1 MSTVTV
7 IDPVRLLR
15 SSSMRAL
22 FATCALI
29 LAACGDDGIHHLPD
43 APGASLLVEPP
54 DVMVTVVDGQPVAQA
69 YTATLIAPNGQKQ
82 DVTAETTFQIDPSYG
97 VFSGDTVKVSGQ
109 GAGPTKVYATAS
121 NTTGEAT
128 LIVFVKQAI
137 IDPTAPPN
145 AADLFNAATED
156 PSLAPAIAYP
166 LDHILVPPNLG
177 QFDVH
182 WQNSPTGS
190 ANNLFQVTMSNQYV
204 DVRLYTTGLD
214 PQSPQPFWTLFQPL
228 VWYPIASSRQQL
240 DLKVAGLA
248 TSAPATKGTTAAQK
262 VDVTNENAQGGIYY
276 WTTSSPAGI
285 WRYDV
290 AKPTQPPEAYF
301 PDTARPSSCMG
312 CHALSRDG
320 TKIAMTLDGA
330 YGRGAVFN
338 VADRMPILDF
348 TVANPIS
355 WDFAAFDA
363 HATKLVTVE
372 SGQMHLRDLTG
383 AALLAAT
390 LPNLAGPSAT
400 HPEIS
405 PDDSHLVNVEFTGGA
420 DYTADGGTIVTR
432 TFDTTT
438 NTFGTP
444 MALVPYDSATN
455 LSNFYPSY
463 SPDGQWIVFTRVTGN
478 SYNNSAAQT
487 WVVKADGS
495 LPPVQLT
502 IANIGGGLTNSW
514 ARWVPFAQTFG
525 AANEPMFYLT
535 FSTQRPFGVRIP
547 SGGRPQIWMT
557 PFFPARAAAGQ
568 DPSGPAFR
576 VPFQQVTTANHIAQ
590 WTQAVIV
597 Q

>member
-1 MSTVTV
+1 
-7 IDPVRLLR
+7 
-15 SSSMRAL
+15 
-22 FATCALI
+22 
-29 LAACGDDGIHHLPD
+29 
-43 APGASLLVEPP
+43 
-54 DVMVTVVDGQPVAQA
+54 MVTIVDGQPVTQA
-69 YTATLIAPNGQKQ
+69 YTATMVAPDGKKT
-82 DVTAETTFQIDPSYG
+82 DVTAQTTFQIDASYG
-97 VFSGDTVKVSGQ
+97 QFSGDTVKVSGQ
-109 GAGPTKVYATAS
+109 GAGPTKVYAIATDVS
-121 NTTGEAT
+121 GEAT
-128 LIVFVKQAI
+128 LTVFVKQAI
-137 IDPTAPPN
+137 VDPTAPPN
-145 AADLFNAATED
+145 SEGLFNAATED
-156 PSLAPAIAYP
+156 AALAPAIAYP

-182 WQNSPTGS
+182 WRNTATSGG
-190 ANNLFQVTMSNQYV
+190 NNLFQVTMSNQYV

-214 PQSPQPFWTLFQPL
+214 AVNPQPFWTLFQPL

-240 DLKVAGLA
+240 DLKVAGLNTA
-248 TSAPATKGTTAAQK
+248 APGTKGTTGAQK

-290 AKPTQPPEAYF
+290 AKPTQPPAAYF
-301 PDTARPSSCMG
+301 PDNARPSGCMG

-330 YGRGAVFN
+330 FGRGAIFN
-338 VADRMPILDF
+338 VADRAPTYDF
-348 TVANPIS
+348 NTAPIS

-363 HATKLVTVE
+363 HATKIVTVE
-372 SGQMHLRDLTG
+372 NGQMNLRDLTG
-383 AALLAAT
+383 APLVAAT
-390 LPNLAGPSAT
+390 LPNLAGPNAT

-405 PDDSHLVNVEFTGGA
+405 PDDTHLVNVEFTGGA
-420 DYTADGGTIVTR
+420 DYTANGGTIVTR

-438 NTFGTP
+438 NTFGAPT
-444 MALVPYDSATN
+444 ALVPYETATDMAN
-455 LSNFYPSY
+455 YYPSY
-463 SPDGQWIVFTRVTGN
+463 SPDGQWIVFTRTPGN
-478 SYNNSAAQT
+478 SYNNTAAQT

-495 LPPVQLT
+495 QPPVQLT

-525 AANEPMFYLT
+525 ASNEPMFYLT

-568 DPSGPAFR
+568 DPSGAAFR
-576 VPFQQVTTANHIAQ
+576 VPFQQVDTANHIAQ